1 MVRKLLL
8 AAAALVLLL
17 CAGGVALG
25 AWVWDRTSVS
35 TVGKVEFTNP
45 LAIPP
50 LAPSRVDEQGRRVFE
65 LRAQTGTRDFGRGR
79 TVTWG
84 FNGDYLGPTLRATRG
99 EQVVVN
105 VHNAL
110 NETTTV
116 HWHGMH
122 LPARMDGGPHQPI
135 RPGATWSPT
144 WRVDQPAATLWYHPH
159 PHGQTE
165 KHVYRGL
172 AGMFILDDPATGGRD
187 LPDEYGV
194 DDIPVI
200 VQDKRFTRDGQF
212 HTGRRFFNDLG
223 ILGDTLLV
231 NGTVGPYLDVR
242 TERIRL
248 RLLNGSTARVYD
260 FGFADGRSFAL
271 VGTDGGLLA
280 APHTTARVTL
290 APGERAEI
298 VVTVRPG
305 ERTVLRG
312 FPPAGVD
319 RFVGGADEFDVLQL
333 RAADT
338 LKASPP
344 VPARLVDVPR
354 LDPADAAQTRTF
366 RMSGHRINGRA
377 MDMGRIDVVI
387 TRDTVEVWDVVNA
400 HGTPHSFHVHDVQF
414 QVLQVDG
421 HEPPPHL
428 RGWKD
433 TVFLSPGTR
442 MRIIA
447 RFADYADPAM
457 PYMYHCHMLYH
468 EDNGMMGQ
476 FVVVAPGQRPQ
487 LPSGGAGQDHHHHD

>member
-1 MVRKLLL
+1 
-8 AAAALVLLL
+8 
-17 CAGGVALG
+17 
-25 AWVWDRTSVS
+25 
-35 TVGKVEFTNP
+35 
-45 LAIPP
+45 
-50 LAPSRVDEQGRRVFE
+50 
-65 LRAQTGTRDFGRGR
+65 
-79 TVTWG
+79 
-84 FNGDYLGPTLRATRG
+84 TLRARRG

-110 NETTTV
+110 DETTTV

-135 RPGATWSPT
+135 RPGSTWSPT

-159 PHGQTE
+159 PHGRTE

-172 AGMFILDDPATGGRD
+172 AGMFILDDPATGARD
-187 LPDEYGV
+187 LPREYGV
-194 DDIPVI
+194 DDVPVI

-212 HTGRRFFNDLG
+212 AAGHRFFNDLG

-248 RLLNGSTARVYD
+248 RLLNGSTARVYN
-260 FGFADGRSFAL
+260 FGFADDRPFAL

-280 APHTTARVTL
+280 APHTTRRVTL

-305 ERTVLRG
+305 ERIVLRSY
-312 FPPAGVD
+312 PTAGVE
-319 RFVGGADEFDVLQL
+319 RFVGGSDEFDVLQL
-333 RAADT
+333 RAADR
-338 LKASPP
+338 LDASRP
-344 VPARLVDVPR
+344 VPDRLVDVPR
-354 LDPADAAQTRTF
+354 LDPAHAAQTRLF
-366 RMSGHRINGRA
+366 RLSGHQINDQS
-377 MDMGRIDVVI
+377 MDMGRIDAVV
-387 TRDTVEVWDVVNA
+387 TRDTVEVWDIANV

-414 QVLQVDG
+414 QVLRVDG
-421 HEPPPHL
+421 REPPPQL

-433 TVFLSPGTR
+433 TVFLPPGTS

-447 RFADYADPAM
+447 RFADYADPAT

-487 LPSGGAGQDHHHHD
+487 LPSGGPDHHHHHG